1 MVKFTDSKGK
11 THKLTREQFIKL
23 MKHLK
28 ARAKA
33 NRRQKAI
40 DEMVAN
46 WN

>member
-11 THKLTREQFIKL
+11 THNLTKEQFIKL

-40 DEMVAN
+40 DEMITN